1 VLTEAIGAA
10 AALHQVTG
18 EATYAEDHQRWWRF
32 AEEHF
37 IDLER
42 GSWRAELGTDL
53 HPASGTWLGKPDVY
67 HALQATL
74 VPRLPLAPM
83 FAAALRGR

>member
-1 VLTEAIGAA
+1 MHWVLTEAIGAA
-10 AALHQVTG
+10 AALYQVTG

-42 GSWRAELGTDL
+42 GSCARSWART
-53 HPASGTWLGKPDVY
+53 
-67 HALQATL
+67 
-74 VPRLPLAPM
+74 
-83 FAAALRGR
+83 